1 MKRSWSHFQFCLTS
15 ASQGFLFVF
24 PPLVTF
30 ALAYSTYECHHSLD
44 KCHTPLI
51 QPYIHKLPTCCLH
64 VDACLMFVV
73 LGYISTWLLLFFLR
87 PPFSETLSLDSII
100 LATCFLIFLIS
111 SCLTI
116 STSTYFSTS
125 FIHYLCWFMDDLT
138 LEKTHQVRNLWHCVT
153 NRHPSCSLAALFL
166 PYQYIHSIGCFYLP
180 RSLIYSHLR
189 LIISM
194 FKSSERSFD
203 FSFIVCLLT
212 FNPLPYG
219 LSSIRI

>member
-1 MKRSWSHFQFCLTS
+1 MDSIWNLWNYVEYVESTWNLWGSVKYTTS
-15 ASQGFLFVF
+15 TSQGFLFVF

-51 QPYIHKLPTCCLH
+51 QPYLHKLPTCCLH

-138 LEKTHQVRNLWHCVT
+138 LEKTHQVRNLWHW
-153 NRHPSCSLAALFL
+153 H
-166 PYQYIHSIGCFYLP
+166 
-180 RSLIYSHLR
+180 HLKPQLVPQTR
-189 LIISM
+189 
-194 FKSSERSFD
+194 KTKVRT
-203 FSFIVCLLT
+203 LT
-212 FNPLPYG
+212 FNSKQYCFMSFFFSATVTFSWESRV
-219 LSSIRI
+219 LSFRQSGCSE